1 MYQYVCLASETKEIS
16 GVIAIMAIRI
26 EEDRESYASAGF
38 QWDKI
43 THSLEPEI
51 QPLTDPKDR
60 AYYTSKIKFL
70 IGKEIRLSNIP
81 SQFLYG
87 YLLRNDWIISLT
99 KYPYV
104 LTQEYVRSEIEKM
117 LFRLGIRIS
126 EDGLGWKYG
135 PMGFQQSKVTQEL
148 IQPKGGH

>member
-1 MYQYVCLASETKEIS
+1 
-16 GVIAIMAIRI
+16 MALRI
-26 EEDRESYASAGF
+26 EEDRESSWGGYSNT
-38 QWDKI
+38 WDKI

-60 AYYTSKIKFL
+60 AYFNSKIKFL

-81 SQFLYG
+81 SKFLYSG
-87 YLLRNDWIISLT
+87 YIQRNDWIINLT
-99 KYPYV
+99 KYPMV
-104 LTQEYVRSEIEKM
+104 LTQEYVRSEIEKI

-148 IQPKGGH
+148 LQPKGWKS